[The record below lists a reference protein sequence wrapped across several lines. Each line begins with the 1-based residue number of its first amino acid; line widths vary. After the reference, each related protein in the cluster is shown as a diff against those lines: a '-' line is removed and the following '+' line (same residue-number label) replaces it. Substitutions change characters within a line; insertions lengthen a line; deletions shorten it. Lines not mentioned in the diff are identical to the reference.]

1 MPRDLTSAF
10 DSRQYMLSKDFEIF
24 YYSDLHF
31 STLESHV
38 HDYYEFYFFLGGR
51 VSMELGEE
59 VFPLTP
65 GDIII
70 VPPGQPHRAVIDDP
84 SVTYQRIVF
93 WISKGFCESLA
104 AVSESYVYLIRET
117 LAGKGFIY
125 HVDAVDFNALKAQV
139 YTLLAEIRTDRFG
152 REARIPNLA
161 AELILSLNRM
171 VYEKTHAGI
180 KNEAR
185 SLCEAIAS
193 HIDTHFDEDLT
204 LDSLA
209 ARFYVSKFYIA
220 HLFQDEL
227 GLSVHRYLTMRRLTV
242 SRDALL
248 SGSSVGE
255 AYSLCGFKDYTSF
268 YRAFL
273 KEYGVSPKEYRLLY
287 ADVTADRH

>member
-1 MPRDLTSAF
+1 MPRNLTSAF
-10 DSRQYMLSKDFEIF
+10 EPRQYMLSKDFEIF

-51 VSMELGEE
+51 VSMELGDETTA
-59 VFPLTP
+59 LTP

-70 VPPGQPHRAVIDDP
+70 VPPGQPHRAVIHDP
-84 SVTYQRIVF
+84 AVTYQRIVF
-93 WISKGFCESLA
+93 WISEDFCRSLEA
-104 AVSESYVYLIRET
+104 LSESYIYLIRET

-125 HVDAVDFNALKAQV
+125 HVDDVDFNALKAQV

-171 VYEKTHAGI
+171 VYEKSHVGI

-193 HIDTHFDEDLT
+193 YIDTHFDEDLT
-204 LDSLA
+204 LDTLA
-209 ARFYVSKFYIA
+209 ARFYVSKYYIS

-227 GLSVHRYLTMRRLTV
+227 GLSVHRYLTKRRLAVT
-242 SRDALL
+242 RDAIL
-248 SGSSVGE
+248 SGASVGE

-273 KEYGVSPKEYRLLY
+273 KEYGVSPKQYRLLY
-287 ADVTADRH
+287 ADVTADGH